1 LKKTTFS
8 PLFWPVS
15 LNRNTI
21 YVLDE
26 SLLPERLAYIRV
38 KNYEQ
43 ACTVI
48 RQMKTRAF
56 GQVLLLFY
64 AFLLVIRQ
72 NKGRHSQVTVL
83 KKVAQAFNATRPT
96 LPFKFLTDMI
106 LGWAAQDLL
115 LETMILGFLEVLQ
128 SSRIQQARQVADFIK
143 DEETILTHCNVSGLM
158 PLIGQFCQQ
167 DGHRVSFFVTETR
180 PYLQGMRLTAWELQG
195 AGFEVTV
202 VCDGAAGHLMA
213 GGLVD
218 KVIVGADQLAQNG
231 DVANK
236 IGTLSLA
243 VLARHFN
250 IPFYV
255 LCPPASQAATGKDI
269 KIEIRPEKELL
280 EFQGKRIAPTG
291 VKGLY
296 PGFDITPAELI
307 TKHIHMEL

>member
-1 LKKTTFS
+1 VKKITFS
-8 PLFWPVS
+8 PLFWPVT

-26 SLLPERLAYIRV
+26 TLLPRKLTYIRV
-38 KNYEQ
+38 KNCEQ
-43 ACTVI
+43 ACEVI
-48 RQMKTRAF
+48 TQMKTRAF
-56 GQVLLLFY
+56 GQVLLVFY
-64 AFLLVIRQ
+64 TFLLVIRQ
-72 NKGRHSQVTVL
+72 HKGRRNLAALL
-83 KKVAQAFNATRPT
+83 KKVAQALNATRPT

-143 DEETILTHCNVSGLM
+143 DGEAILTHCNVSGLM

-180 PYLQGMRLTAWELQG
+180 PYLQGVRLTAWELKD
-195 AGFEVTV
+195 AGFEVV
-202 VCDGAAGHLMA
+202 VVADSTAGHLMA
-213 GGLVD
+213 NGMID

-231 DVANK
+231 DIANK
-236 IGTLSLA
+236 IGTLALA

-250 IPFYV
+250 VPFYV
-255 LCPPASQAATGKDI
+255 LCPPASQAVTGKDI

-280 EFQGKRIAPTG
+280 EFQGKRIAPAG
-291 VKGLY
+291 VKGFY
-296 PGFDITPAELI
+296 PGFDITPSELV
-307 TKHIHMEL
+307 TKHIYMEL